1 MYRIEDDISAI
12 KEVQRLLGLN
22 ETGRYDGKTRSAVLN
37 IQRKHA
43 LDENGVTDYETF
55 VAIVKEYRKRKD
67 GIWDNGYLFSP
78 SFPFKGGELSDD
90 AARINEALARV
101 LKNYGYEGVIPR
113 GKYIGTD
120 TISGVIF
127 LREIFGIGKK
137 DEIDAAF
144 MNRLMLELRAIEIKD
159 NYG

>member
-43 LDENGVTDYETF
+43 LDESGVTDYETF

-67 GIWDNGYLFSP
+67 EIWDNGYLFSP
-78 SFPFKGGELSDD
+78 SFPFKEGELCDD

-101 LKNYGYEGVIPR
+101 LKSYGYDGVIPH

-120 TISGVIF
+120 TIYGVLF
-127 LREIFGIGKK
+127 LREIFGIDKR

-159 NYG
+159 KYG